1 MDTSQISAIISER
14 CRDRDSDTELDDLLA
29 AVAEQLG
36 KSVGPDDL
44 LSGKQFVYGYIDQ
57 VPYMME
63 VANTAAAN
71 VGLEEPMDT
80 ILEMVQSY
88 WIEGDDIIPDE
99 LGVIGL
105 LDDAYCSLTSLQ
117 AVSDHYRLQTG
128 KFLFPDDLSAANKA
142 MRRLIGE
149 PYCTELDQ
157 FVIRTAQEAGLMDIM
172 KAFASPEKQLDF
184 ANQSTIWNHGAVATM
199 DLDRLERLGL
209 IER

>member
-157 FVIRTAQEAGLMDIM
+157 FCHPHGPGGRIDGHHEGIRQPRKNNWISPIKAPSGIMAQ
-172 KAFASPEKQLDF
+172 SPPW
-184 ANQSTIWNHGAVATM
+184 IWTGSNGW
-199 DLDRLERLGL
+199 D
-209 IER
+209 